1 MTRVLGARSG
11 GCCGIFG
18 TNRDS
23 PACFFIGRALHQSV
37 PKYLQHHGAHRR
49 YRLAVPVGA
58 PFVAKRLP
66 GGCHSWEQGGIEL
79 AASSASSVANPPT
92 MIMVQLG

>member
-23 PACFFIGRALHQSV
+23 LARLLVSRALHQSI
-37 PKYLQHHGAHRR
+37 PKYLHHHGAQRR
-49 YRLAVPVGA
+49 DKLTAPVGA